1 MTYRQIETSRE
12 IRQWLKGIIGFVGVV
27 LYLDYQ
33 YPDLKYKL
41 INKFK
46 KEGK

>member
-12 IRQWLKGIIGFVGVV
+12 IRQWLKVVIGAVGVV

-33 YPDLKYKL
+33 YPDLKFRI

-46 KEGK
+46 KEGN